1 MIGLLDTASTW
12 VVLAK
17 DMLLYSGSDL
27 ERSVLSQEKIST
39 PFGTFRGYLERLP
52 LSITAES
59 GDSLQIEAT
68 CFISEDW
75 PGPPVIGWKGCLE
88 RIRFAIDPSL
98 NRFYFGA
105 LAG

>member
-1 MIGLLDTASTW
+1 MLDTASTW
-12 VVLAK
+12 VVLSK
-17 DMLLYSGSDL
+17 DLLLYAEVEL
-27 ERSVLSQEKIST
+27 ERGGLTEEKIST
-39 PFGTFRGYLERLP
+39 RLGTFRGYLERLP

-68 CFISEDW
+68 CFICEDW

-88 RIRFAIDPSL
+88 RIRFAIEPSL